1 VHNSSVEQEMRF
13 VAHIDILGMSTLV
26 EKNPEEAWGMLSD
39 LVSVKDGVNSY
50 ELKFIDLNEH
60 VDMSTMIH
68 AVIFSDTIV
77 LFSKGSSDIEL
88 RCIIIAVTEI
98 LHKALYKCVPVRA
111 GVAFGKFFFNLEKS
125 MYAGPALIEAYRI
138 GESAKWIGISLAD
151 SIHEKVKTLNMKS
164 GISNTVVNWKVPVK
178 NGLENRLV
186 INWPAIF
193 AHDLK
198 VKAPIPVLTFY
209 AAFESAFGPFEKLDD
224 DVKVKYEK
232 TVEFMNE
239 QLARHLT

>member
-1 VHNSSVEQEMRF
+1 MHNSSVEQEMRF

-26 EKNPEEAWGMLSD
+26 EKNAEEAWGMLSD

-60 VDMSTMIH
+60 VDMLAMIH
-68 AVIFSDTIV
+68 TVIFSDTIV
-77 LFSKGSSDIEL
+77 LFTKGSSDIEL
-88 RCIIIAVTEI
+88 RCIIIAVADI

-111 GVAFGKFFFNLEKS
+111 GMAFGKFFFNLEKS

-151 SIHEKVKTLNMKS
+151 SIHEKVKTLDMKS
-164 GISNTVVNWKVPVK
+164 GISNAVVNWNVSVK
-178 NGLENRLV
+178 NGVESRLV
-186 INWPAIF
+186 INWPAIY
-193 AHDLK
+193 AHDFK
-198 VKAPIPVLTFY
+198 VKPPISVLTFY
-209 AAFESAFGPFEKLDD
+209 AAFESAFGAFEKLDD

-232 TVEFMNE
+232 TVEFINE